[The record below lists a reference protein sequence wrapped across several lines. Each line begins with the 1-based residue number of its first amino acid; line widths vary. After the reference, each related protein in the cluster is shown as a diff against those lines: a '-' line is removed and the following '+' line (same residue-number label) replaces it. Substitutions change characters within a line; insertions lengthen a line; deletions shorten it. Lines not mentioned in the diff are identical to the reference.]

1 MRSELVY
8 KAIPVPDP
16 DFLAEMMQMPD
27 PKSED
32 EEKILN
38 ALPKL
43 QNFFIR
49 KRESYQKRDAILFQ
63 KILEE
68 EIEFLKDFDEMAMKY

>member
-8 KAIPVPDP
+8 KVIATPHPDFIAEMMKVPDP
-16 DFLAEMMQMPD
+16 KP
-27 PKSED
+27 ED
-32 EEKILN
+32 EERIVN

-43 QNFFIR
+43 HEFFLR
-49 KRESYQKRDAILFQ
+49 KKDAYNKRDAVLFQ

-68 EIEFLKDFDEMAMKY
+68 EIEFLQEFDKLALHY